1 MDDARCIQPVR
12 IERDMFER
20 KWWGGLLRAEGERLK
35 LLPVDFRISLAVAAH
50 SNKN

>member
-20 KWWGGLLRAEGERLK
+20 KWWGGAFEGGRRKAEIVAGGFPDFAGCRLE
-35 LLPVDFRISLAVAAH
+35 FE
-50 SNKN
+50 